1 MAEQKE
7 IAPQEEVGSSTNVDK
22 AVADNRKNVR
32 AARKAPEDIFDL
44 TKPIPR
50 VEKPMKEKHDAQIA
64 AINEEIDSL
73 KDDKKIIQDKIDS
86 EMDGNRNSAVGKERE
101 ALKVLRDKKGALID
115 QKKAMRERFNTT
127 RNQSDR
133 LRDARKVTKSN
144 IRFSDVG
151 TINAELE
158 KLRRRQETTS
168 MSLSEEKRLIKEMDA
183 LQASKSHV
191 AELNVKDANI
201 DDVMKQSKVIKSDI
215 NAKDKEIDAV
225 QVEVEAQMKKLD
237 ALRGVEG
244 EARNLKKT
252 MFSERDAFKEKIGAK
267 MDERS
272 ALRKEF
278 NADNDKWYDY
288 QRAVKA
294 QRQIRFEEEKKVIE
308 EEKKAWLKEKEDEE
322 AKKIPYEEEMALCD
336 YLADYL
342 TRTYLSEKKSATE
355 EKKDDKA
362 VTLKDDPFA
371 GFKPVGKKQDEVFLK
386 MGAAKKPRTR
396 VSKKK
401 PKAAFTLSVD
411 SFEQFGLL
419 SLIPPTSR
427 DTVEGSVAELRAKKK
442 FYSEQPR
449 GSVQTAQDIRK
460 ANEKTQAKNRQGGN
474 QKKAV
479 SQKGRNGKI
488 DLTSDE
494 FAPLS
499 TTSSTTLT
507 VNATWGNRAA
517 EPKFDAG
524 PNEQIFDD
532 EPELETELDMGAN

>member
-1 MAEQKE
+1 M
-7 IAPQEEVGSSTNVDK
+7 G
-22 AVADNRKNVR
+22 
-32 AARKAPEDIFDL
+32 
-44 TKPIPR
+44 
-50 VEKPMKEKHDAQIA
+50 
-64 AINEEIDSL
+64 
-73 KDDKKIIQDKIDS
+73 
-86 EMDGNRNSAVGKERE
+86 G
-101 ALKVLRDKKGALID
+101 
-115 QKKAMRERFNTT
+115 
-127 RNQSDR
+127 
-133 LRDARKVTKSN
+133 
-144 IRFSDVG
+144 
-151 TINAELE
+151 
-158 KLRRRQETTS
+158 
-168 MSLSEEKRLIKEMDA
+168 
-183 LQASKSHV
+183 
-191 AELNVKDANI
+191 
-201 DDVMKQSKVIKSDI
+201 
-215 NAKDKEIDAV
+215 
-225 QVEVEAQMKKLD
+225 
-237 ALRGVEG
+237 
-244 EARNLKKT
+244 
-252 MFSERDAFKEKIGAK
+252 
-267 MDERS
+267 

-278 NADNDKWYDY
+278 NADTDKWYDY

-322 AKKIPYEEEMALCD
+322 AKKIPY
-336 YLADYL
+336 
-342 TRTYLSEKKSATE
+342 E

-427 DTVEGSVAELRAKKK
+427 DTVKRSVAELRAKKK

-507 VNATWGNRAA
+507 VNSTWGNRAA